1 MYNICLGFVGL
12 TGGLLVSAGMY
23 ALVTTLGIINRFAQ
37 DTHTAKETVIY
48 EECVIWGTTIGNV
61 IWVMGI
67 GLVSSDI
74 FLAISGLVA
83 GIYAGCLAVALAEMI
98 KTIPIFIERTKITS
112 GFGWIFLMI
121 ALGKGIGGMIYF
133 FLFNYRNGG

>member
-1 MYNICLGFVGL
+1 MYNILLGLVGL
-12 TGGLLVSAGMY
+12 AGGLLVSAGMY
-23 ALVTTLGIINRFAQ
+23 ALITTLGIINRFAQ
-37 DTHTAKETVIY
+37 DTHTANETIIY
-48 EECVIWGTTIGNV
+48 EECVIWGATVGNV

-67 GLVSSDI
+67 GLAESSV
-74 FLAISGLVA
+74 FLAIGGVVA

-121 ALGKGIGGMIYF
+121 ALGKGIGGIIYF
-133 FLFNYRNGG
+133 FLLNYRNGG